1 MHKIMIHPIMTK
13 VFSNNDEIVFFF
25 SWVCSKISSVDKLE
39 EFIKWHFELSNQVIE
54 EIVHI
59 QKLDFLDHIMI
70 KKWAKNYLD
79 EYEDKIRAM
88 RHTSN
93 LVFSRFH
100 ELKNKEFNRIMLEN
114 KDHEKEITEM
124 MNIFLNRKELLIGKL
139 IFAYR
144 ETWFLAKHIHNP
156 DFKLGTVKAYKD
168 WADEN
173 ISNLKDT
180 RQSLEIIYREISK
193 WKE

>member
-1 MHKIMIHPIMTK
+1 MIHPTITK
-13 VFSNNDEIVFFF
+13 IFSNNDETIFFF
-25 SWVCSKISSVDKLE
+25 SWLCNKINSVDKLE

-54 EIVHI
+54 EITHI
-59 QKLDFLDHIMI
+59 QKLDFLDHVMI
-70 KKWAKNYLD
+70 KKWAMNYLD
-79 EYEDKIRAM
+79 EYEEKIRTM

-114 KDHEKEITEM
+114 QDHEKEITEM
-124 MNIFLNRKELLIGKL
+124 MNVFLNKKELLIGKL

-144 ETWFLAKHIHNP
+144 ETWFLANHIHNP
-156 DFKLGTVKAYKD
+156 DFKLGTVKAYKN

-180 RQSLEIIYREISK
+180 RQSLDIIHKEISK